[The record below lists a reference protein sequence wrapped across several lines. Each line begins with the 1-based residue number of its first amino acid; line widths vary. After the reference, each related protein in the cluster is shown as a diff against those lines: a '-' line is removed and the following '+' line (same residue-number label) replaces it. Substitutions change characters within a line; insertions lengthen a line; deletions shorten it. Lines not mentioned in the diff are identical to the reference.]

1 MKKILLL
8 LITTL
13 IVLSVF
19 VGCAQQAQTPV
30 QTPAPAT
37 PAAAETPVKTEEPI
51 PQTMQFTDS
60 IGRTSELPSNI
71 TKVAVSGPLAQIALF
86 ALCPDKLVGLAS
98 AWDTTAEQ
106 YLKTEYY
113 NLPEIGQLYGS
124 KGELNL
130 EALLA
135 SGAEVVID
143 VGEPKETMAED
154 FDALEEQTGIPFV
167 HITAT
172 MTTMGDAYTKLG
184 ELLNMPEEAKALAE
198 YSTNVYNHTLEIVNS
213 AEKANVVYCL
223 GDTGLNI
230 IANGSFH
237 ADVIDLLSNN
247 LAVVDAPSGK
257 GTGNEIDLEQLL
269 IWNPDVIL
277 FAPGSIYQSVGQ
289 DAAWQQLNAI
299 KNGTY
304 YEVPFGPYNW
314 VGFPPSVQRYLG
326 MMWMAELLYPETAQY
341 DLFSEIAEYF
351 RLFYHSELTQAQY
364 DELMKNSIGAQQA
377 VKPAA

>member
-1 MKKILLL
+1 MKKILVLL
-8 LITTL
+8 VTTL
-13 IVLSVF
+13 MVLSAF
-19 VGCAQQAQTPV
+19 AGCTQQADTPV

-37 PAAAETPVKTEEPI
+37 PAAAENPAISEEPA
-51 PQTMQFTDS
+51 PTTMQFTDS
-60 IGRTSELPSNI
+60 VGRTVELPANI

-113 NLPEIGQLYGS
+113 SLPEIGQLYGS

-143 VGEPKETMAED
+143 VGEPKDTMAED

-184 ELLNMPEEAKALAE
+184 ELLNMPEEAKVLAD
-198 YSTNVYNHTLEIVNS
+198 YSTNVYNRTLEIVNS
-213 AEKANVVYCL
+213 VDKANVVYCL

-269 IWNPDVIL
+269 LWNPDVIL
-277 FAPGSIYQSVGQ
+277 FAPGSIYHSVGQ

-299 KNGTY
+299 QNGTY

-326 MMWMAELLYPETAQY
+326 MMWMAELLYPDTAQY
-341 DLFSEIAEYF
+341 DLYSKVAEYF
-351 RLFYHSELTQAQY
+351 KLFYHSDLTQAQY
-364 DELMKNSIGAQQA
+364 DALMANSIGAQQA
-377 VKPAA
+377 AKPAA